1 MNNIELIH
9 TERSLEENIS
19 FSKEVFNQT
28 RVDNHLFANN
38 NKVLSSLIIGAS
50 LLSSVQNVEAKGIK
64 LLTDTTENYITVTT
78 DYNKNISKPSI
89 KYFNDINILSK
100 LTTTKH
106 SIIKNILSFKSL
118 EESWDGY
125 KALPLEIESA
135 TNTIQLIDLV
145 GEKTFC
151 SINDYYPN
159 PNGTITLE
167 WKNNQEE
174 IVSVEVGNNTF
185 SYFVELSSE
194 KAQFFN
200 KKNINDKE
208 AKKLAEYIQVL

>member
-1 MNNIELIH
+1 MII
-9 TERSLEENIS
+9 I
-19 FSKEVFNQT
+19 F
-28 RVDNHLFANN
+28 FANN

-125 KALPLEIESA
+125 KALPLEIE
-135 TNTIQLIDLV
+135 I
-145 GEKTFC
+145 KH
-151 SINDYYPN
+151 
-159 PNGTITLE
+159 
-167 WKNNQEE
+167 
-174 IVSVEVGNNTF
+174 
-185 SYFVELSSE
+185 
-194 KAQFFN
+194 N
-200 KKNINDKE
+200 KKVDSH
-208 AKKLAEYIQVL
+208 